1 VPEPAA
7 AQINIERLRLQADSL
22 GLHGAASVAVSIRTG
37 NADTRRGDVDGRVDY
52 VWPDHQLFAVGRGAF
67 DWTEDVRISNEGLLH
82 LRLTTRRR
90 DRVSPEAFTQ
100 ANYDRSRLLD
110 WRGLLGGGVRVGLA
124 EGENARV
131 ALGVG
136 YMFEREELDLELSAE
151 HPTETSHHRL
161 TSYLTASVEPRE
173 GVAIA
178 STAYVQPRLDAWDD
192 VRILGQ
198 NRLAV
203 SILGP
208 LTLDVTFDLGY
219 DARPPDGTESLDTTL
234 RTGIGVT
241 F

>member
-1 VPEPAA
+1 MPEPAA

-37 NADTRRGDVDGRVDY
+37 NSDTRRGDVDGRVDY
-52 VWPDHQLFAVGRGAF
+52 VWPDHQLFAVGRGTF

-82 LRLTTRRR
+82 LRLTTQRR

-100 ANYDRSRLLD
+100 INYDKSRLLD
-110 WRGLLGGGVRVGLA
+110 WRGLVGGGVRVRLLDREAGRA
-124 EGENARV
+124 

-136 YMFEREELDLELSAE
+136 YMFEREELDLEPAAE

-161 TSYLTASVEPRE
+161 TSYLTASIEPRE
-173 GVAIA
+173 GLAIA
-178 STAYVQPRLDAWDD
+178 STAYVQPRMDAWDD
-192 VRILGQ
+192 VRVLSQ

-208 LTLDVTFDLGY
+208 VTLDVTFDLGY
-219 DARPPDGTESLDTTL
+219 DARPPDDTESLDTSL